1 MENQEEKQSKFNEDG
16 INYKKDVFECKVPRT
31 KQYYAIFDRARMAY
45 LGLMEKPNSRCA
57 IRDFETITKD
67 KNSQLNKTPEDF
79 SLFKIGEFDEET
91 GEFIQ
96 DTQKIMTATEV
107 EM

>member
-1 MENQEEKQSKFNEDG
+1 MTDNTEEKKYNDEGLVYEKDKFVCSK
-16 INYKKDVFECKVPRT
+16 PRV
-31 KQYYAIFDRARMAY
+31 KEYYAIYDKARMAY
-45 LGLMEKPNSRCA
+45 LGLMEKPNMKCA

-79 SLFKIGEFDEET
+79 ILYKIGDFNEET
-91 GEFIQ
+91 GEFINNTC
-96 DTQKIMTATEV
+96 DKIMCANQV